1 MMRTFSRFSL
11 FVILSI
17 FAAGG
22 LCYAKVVDK
31 TVATVNGEAI
41 MLSDYQKVMDPV
53 MEQYKAVTPA
63 AEQTKEKVADLK
75 KKILDQMIDDK
86 ILKQEAEKRKIH
98 VTKRDIDDGI
108 EQVRKRFP
116 NEGEFQQELRKE
128 NITMEDFEKRIR
140 EQIMVMKMTE
150 SEIKSKVDKPNEAS
164 IKEFFEKIKQKMDG
178 KNLGLAKED
187 EEELAKLA
195 KFFSKA
201 TAEQVRARHILITV
215 DKDAS
220 LKDKTAALNKAKEAK
235 KKIDQGEDFAKVAQE
250 YSQDTVSA
258 KRGGDLGFFS
268 RGDMVPEFEKVAFEM
283 KVGEVSSPVLTE
295 FGYHIIKVEEHK
307 ASRSVSFDDVK
318 DDLQQYMFQKEAQK
332 RYEKWLKDLR
342 AGAKIQVYDLE

>member
-1 MMRTFSRFSL
+1 MRTFLRFS
-11 FVILSI
+11 FYATLSI
-17 FAAGG
+17 FAVGSF
-22 LCYAKVVDK
+22 CYAKVVDK
-31 TVATVNGEAI
+31 TIATVNGEAI

-53 MEQYKAVTPA
+53 MEQYKTMTPV
-63 AEQTKEKVADLK
+63 AEQTKEKIAELK
-75 KKILDQMIDDK
+75 KKILDQMVDDK
-86 ILKQEAEKRKIH
+86 ILKQEADKRKIR

-116 NEGEFQQELRKE
+116 NEAEFQQELRKE
-128 NITMEDFEKRIR
+128 NITMMDFEKRIK
-140 EQIMVMKMTE
+140 EQLGVMKMTE
-150 SEIKSKVDKPNEAS
+150 IEIKSKVDKPSDAS
-164 IKEFFEKIKQKMDG
+164 IKEFFGKIKQKMDG

-201 TAEQVRARHILITV
+201 TSEQVRARHILITV

-235 KKIDQGEDFAKVAQE
+235 KKISQGEDFAKAAQE

-283 KVGEVSSPVLTE
+283 KVGEVSNPVPT
-295 FGYHIIKVEEHK
+295 
-307 ASRSVSFDDVK
+307 
-318 DDLQQYMFQKEAQK
+318 
-332 RYEKWLKDLR
+332 
-342 AGAKIQVYDLE
+342 